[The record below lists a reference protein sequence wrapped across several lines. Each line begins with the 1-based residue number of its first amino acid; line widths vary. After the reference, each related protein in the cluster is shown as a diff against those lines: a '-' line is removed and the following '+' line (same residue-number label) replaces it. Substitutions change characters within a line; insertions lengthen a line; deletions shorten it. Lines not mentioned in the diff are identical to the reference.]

1 MRNRVIINILICFL
15 CISCIR
21 SDGENLIQEMNNDF
35 LERIELS
42 KKQIVINVGDEILLC
57 DIITGKFFSD
67 YKNTITITH
76 YPSNI
81 TVPEYNWLSTDP
93 MVAEIRDNKLI
104 GIFPG
109 KSQLIV
115 KVKGS
120 DKEAVCSV
128 TVLE

>member
-1 MRNRVIINILICFL
+1 MRNRMIINSLVCFL

-21 SDGENLIQEMNNDF
+21 SDGENLIQEINNDF

-42 KKQIVINVGDEILLC
+42 KKHIIMNVGDEILLC

-67 YKNTITITH
+67 YENTIIITH

-81 TVPEYNWLSTDP
+81 TVPEYNWMSSDP

-109 KSQLIV
+109 EALLIV
-115 KVKGS
+115 KVKGL
-120 DKEAVCSV
+120 DEEAICSV